1 MSRLDGKIAIVTGA
15 GGGIGRETALVLA
28 ARGARVV
35 VAEIDPASGEET
47 RRLIGPAGGEAVAI
61 PVDIADEASVEALV
75 AATVRHFGGL
85 DVLVNNAAAG
95 HPDDIDIASMK
106 AEVWERISR
115 VNSLGPMLMCKHAIP
130 HLVRRGGGSIVNISS
145 GGGVSGQLSMP
156 AYNAAKASVLSL
168 TQSVATMHGRDS
180 IRCNAITP
188 GFIVH
193 GRLKGPGSE
202 EFRRMIGQHVL
213 LAEEGNPSHIATT
226 VAFLASDDARFI
238 TGQVIPVDGGLLMHT
253 PLFAELGG
261 KTFQA
266 PSMQQSA

>member
-1 MSRLDGKIAIVTGA
+1 MSRLEGT
-15 GGGIGRETALVLA
+15 
-28 ARGARVV
+28 
-35 VAEIDPASGEET
+35 
-47 RRLIGPAGGEAVAI
+47 
-61 PVDIADEASVEALV
+61 VDIADEASVTALI
-75 AATVRHFGGL
+75 AAAVGHFGGL

-95 HPDDIDIASMK
+95 HPDDIDIASMR
-106 AEVWERISR
+106 AEVWERVLR

-130 HLVRRGGGSIVNISS
+130 HLVARGGGSIVNISS

-168 TQSVATMHGRDS
+168 TQSVATMHGRDNL
-180 IRCNAITP
+180 RCNAITP
-188 GFIVH
+188 GLIVH

-213 LAEEGNPSHIATT
+213 LPEEGNPTHIATT

-261 KTFQA
+261 RTFRA